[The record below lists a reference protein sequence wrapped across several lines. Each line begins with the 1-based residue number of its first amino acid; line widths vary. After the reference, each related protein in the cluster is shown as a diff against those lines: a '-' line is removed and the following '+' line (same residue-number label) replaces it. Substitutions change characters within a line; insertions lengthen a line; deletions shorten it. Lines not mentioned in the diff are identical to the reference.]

1 MQSREPLPQFTG
13 LRGIAALLVL
23 FYHIRTPQ
31 DLVLSF
37 GPLDPFSKFGGLGVD
52 IFFVLSG
59 FVLTYVHGQMFASG
73 FDRRPL
79 WSFAV
84 ARFARIYPLHVVTLF
99 AMLGGYAIAVQ
110 IGVQPTETRGYTWQ
124 GVISGLLL
132 MQNWFGTV
140 APNPSSWSISVELAN
155 YLLFPFLMLARPLR
169 MPRHWPM
176 TIIVLGAVI
185 LEVGVSLPLWRG
197 LIEFIMG
204 CAAYTQTTRLD
215 PKQLS
220 RFAGLIFILPFLA
233 SYVADRFMPGLA
245 AFCFALTM
253 FLLSGRDGIFRRLCA
268 STPLVF
274 IGEISYSI
282 YMLQWFVWVGWKH
295 VLAKFP
301 FFSGH
306 PYLMV
311 ACAAA
316 SLIVVSIPSYYFFEA
331 PARKFLRRALT
342 RPMGL
347 GRARVGVP
355 ERLDAGS

>member
-1 MQSREPLPQFTG
+1 
-13 LRGIAALLVL
+13 
-23 FYHIRTPQ
+23 
-31 DLVLSF
+31 
-37 GPLDPFSKFGGLGVD
+37 
-52 IFFVLSG
+52 
-59 FVLTYVHGQMFASG
+59 MFANG

-99 AMLGGYAIAVQ
+99 AMLGGYAIAIQV
-110 IGVQPTETRGYTWQ
+110 GVQPTETRGYTWQ

-132 MQNWFGTV
+132 MQSWFGTV

-169 MPRHWPM
+169 MPRYWPM
-176 TIIVLGAVI
+176 TIIVVGAVI
-185 LEVGVSLPLWRG
+185 LEVVVSLPLWRG
-197 LIEFIMG
+197 LVEFIMG
-204 CAAYTQTTRLD
+204 CAAYTQATRFD

-220 RFAGLIFILPFLA
+220 RFTGLIFMLPFLA
-233 SYVADRFMPGLA
+233 SYAADRFMPGLA

-253 FLLSGRDGIFRRLCA
+253 FLLSGRGGIFRSLCA

-295 VLAKFP
+295 VLAKYP
-301 FFSGH
+301 IFSGH

-311 ACAAA
+311 ACAAG
-316 SLIVVSIPSYYFFEA
+316 SLIVVSIPSYYFFER
-331 PARKFLRRALT
+331 PARKFLRRALI
-342 RPMGL
+342 RPMDL
-347 GRARVGVP
+347 GRSRVGIP
-355 ERLDAGS
+355 KRLDAGS